1 MTTEQFVPYEM
12 KTSIIHIL
20 SYEGKNLEGYLEN
33 AFFKGRRYFSN
44 LTQMIFLVEEL
55 LDFMVFPPRATSM
68 RSFKAGT
75 AHRVTTA
82 HKSVNADKP
91 IASFRLSVLFRQ
103 NASWQGNIQWMD
115 DRAVTPFRSVLE
127 LVQLMDSVLG
137 QYDSQEEES

>member
-1 MTTEQFVPYEM
+1 M
-12 KTSIIHIL
+12 
-20 SYEGKNLEGYLEN
+20 
-33 AFFKGRRYFSN
+33 
-44 LTQMIFLVEEL
+44 
-55 LDFMVFPPRATSM
+55 
-68 RSFKAGT
+68 
-75 AHRVTTA
+75 TTA